1 MTKRHSSPAQLRN
14 LTQYKG
20 MTDEEFDEAMGN
32 IPVSNTSYEDFEK
45 KVKKKMLEFEKDYDL
60 SDMKFN
66 DTETLQNLCKALV
79 TLEDYEKILV
89 ELRSESI
96 GKNLTM
102 IDKLSSVMSNIRK
115 DVSRMQEDLKITRKI
130 RKSTQEE
137 SARAE
142 LARQKK
148 LAMEFYQKKMF
159 YVYCEKCVMLLTT
172 TWFLYPTEKNILSIR
187 CGRTYTND
195 EGKKI
200 GTCGHINKIT
210 SRELLET
217 RGTNHP
223 EGFDF

>member
-1 MTKRHSSPAQLRN
+1 MAKRHSSPAQLRN
-14 LTQYKG
+14 LSQYKG

-32 IPVSNTSYEDFEK
+32 LPTSKTSYEDFEK
-45 KVKKKMLEFEKDYDL
+45 KVKKKMLGFEKDYDL

-89 ELRSESI
+89 ELRGESI

>member
-1 MTKRHSSPAQLRN
+1 MAKRHSSPAQLRN
-14 LTQYKG
+14 LNQYKD

-32 IPVSNTSYEDFEK
+32 IPASITSYEDFK
-45 KVKKKMLEFEKDYDL
+45 KRVDSKMLEFEKDYDL

-79 TLEDYEKILV
+79 TLEDYEKIIV
-89 ELRSESI
+89 ELRAESV

-115 DVSRMQEDLKITRKI
+115 DVSKMQEDLKITRKI

-159 YVYCEKCVMLLTT
+159 YVYCEECTMLLTT
-172 TWFLYPTEKNILSIR
+172 TWFLYPTEKNTLSVR
-187 CGRTYTND
+187 CGRTYTDD
-195 EGKKI
+195 EGKKT

-210 SRELLET
+210 SKELLEK